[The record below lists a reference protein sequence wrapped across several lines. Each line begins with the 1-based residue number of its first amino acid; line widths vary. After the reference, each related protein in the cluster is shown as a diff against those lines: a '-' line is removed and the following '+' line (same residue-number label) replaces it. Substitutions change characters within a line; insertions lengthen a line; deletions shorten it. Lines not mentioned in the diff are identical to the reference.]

1 MGRRFLL
8 TASAAIVLAITAC
21 TDDPAGDASD
31 ASVDGVSSVDGAA
44 PMDGRTFVEVGLHGS
59 GDALVESGV
68 PMADGAHTGLAC
80 ARCHDGAAI
89 ARSTRSATADACRD
103 CHDDGAATV
112 SLGSITIEHRNH
124 GGPDA
129 LAADCAACHI
139 HARGHLELAVS
150 TTGCALCHAA
160 NLDGASAEGCRLC
173 HTDPAHVAIT
183 SQNVPVMHSELP
195 WIGGECVRCHYDV
208 GSPETTVAA
217 STCVGCHRNV
227 AQVTEQGAGR
237 DLHPSHTDVSCSSCH
252 KNVAHRI
259 VAMSSAVELGCTQ
272 CHATVHDVA
281 RGSEFDAAT
290 CNGCHTA
297 AHAAEQRLTLGVAP
311 AGLAAMPGDKFLIGM
326 TCRSCHVQTAE
337 GSTTSTSCVSCHSPE
352 YASVLRW
359 WERGS
364 AERIALTRTYVAGAA
379 AAAAPAGADSARIHA
394 AAADSLLRFVQ
405 EGISAHNMPLSHRAL
420 EEALSRASA
429 AYAAAGRTAPAPPDL
444 GRMPR
449 MGQCTYCH
457 YEWREPRF
465 QLDMPDA
472 FHRRVMSRGEAAARN
487 IGITP

>member
-8 TASAAIVLAITAC
+8 TASATLVLALAAC
-21 TDDPAGDASD
+21 ADPAADPGGDAG
-31 ASVDGVSSVDGAA
+31 ASGDGTSAVAPDMQVDRGPHADGA
-44 PMDGRTFVEVGLHGS
+44 TLVGG
-59 GDALVESGV
+59 GV
-68 PMADGAHTGLAC
+68 PMEDGAHAGLAC

-89 ARSTRSATADACRD
+89 ARGTRPATADACRD
-103 CHDDGAATV
+103 CHDSGVATV
-112 SLGSITIEHRNH
+112 SLGGITIEHHDH
-124 GGPDA
+124 GGADA
-129 LAADCAACHI
+129 LVADCAACHT
-139 HARGHLELAVS
+139 HPSGDLELGVT

-160 NLDGASAEGCRLC
+160 SLDGASAEGCRLC
-173 HTDPAHVAIT
+173 HTDPAHVALT
-183 SQNVPVMHSELP
+183 SQNVPVMHSDLP

-208 GSPETTVAA
+208 GRPGTRVAG
-217 STCVGCHRNV
+217 STCAGCHRDV
-227 AQVTEQGAGR
+227 ARITELGAGR

-252 KNVAHRI
+252 ENVAHRI

-297 AHAAEQRLTLGVAP
+297 VHAAEQRLTLGVAP
-311 AGLAAMPGDKFLIGM
+311 AGMAAMPGDKFLIGM

-352 YASVLRW
+352 YAQVLRW

-379 AAAAPAGADSARIHA
+379 TAAAPAGADSARIHA
-394 AAADSLLRFVQ
+394 AAADSLLEFVRQ
-405 EGISAHNMPLSHRAL
+405 GISAHNMPLSHRAL
-420 EEALSRASA
+420 EEAVARASA
-429 AYAAAGRTAPAPPDL
+429 AYVAAGRSAPARPDL

-472 FHRRVMSRGEAAARN
+472 FHRRVMSRGEAAARS